1 MNLEDFL
8 EHKTLYYDKIELNAM
23 QLAWQ
28 KLSSIVNLG
37 FVVHIVGTNGKGTT
51 GRFLA
56 HYLSKIGKK
65 TLHYSSPHISKF
77 NERIW
82 INGEDISDENLEKS
96 HQKLQTILDSEL
108 LDRLTYFEYTTLLA
122 ILLSDNFDFLIFEAG
137 LGGEFDATSVVP
149 RVLSLITT
157 IDFDHQAFLGNTI
170 DEIAATKLRSCQND
184 LIIGHQVHQ
193 EIYNKANELFEPQKI
208 LHFDKNLEIPNFL
221 NLPNYLQNNLRLSC
235 AALHYCGFEINFE
248 LFLDTKITG
257 RFHKI
262 SPNITIDVG
271 HNPLAAREI
280 AKTLGEQK
288 INIIYGSYKDKD
300 YKKVLEILKPNI
312 LQLEVIEI
320 DDPRIENFEKIIEV
334 ANELKILA
342 KKFDKISS
350 SSQYLVF
357 GSFKVVEHFL
367 AYFSE
372 QKGSENI

>member
-23 QLAWQ
+23 QLAWK

-37 FVVHIVGTNGKGTT
+37 CVVHIIGTNGKGTT

-65 TLHYSSPHISKF
+65 ILHYSSPHISKF

-82 INGEDISDENLEKS
+82 INGDDVSNEILENS
-96 HQKLQTILDSEL
+96 HQKLQTILDSAL
-108 LDRLTYFEYTTLLA
+108 LEKLTYFEYTTLLA
-122 ILLSDNFDFLIFEAG
+122 ILLSDNSDFLIFEAG

-149 RVLSLITT
+149 RTLSLITT

-170 DEIAATKLRSCQND
+170 DEIAGTKLRSCQKD
-184 LIIGHQVHQ
+184 LIVGHQIHQ
-193 EIYNKANELFEPQKI
+193 KVYDIANNLFESKRI
-208 LHFDKNLEIPNFL
+208 LYFDKNLEIPNFL

-235 AALHYCGFEINFE
+235 AALDYFGFEINFE
-248 LFLDTKITG
+248 LFLDTKIKG
-257 RFHKI
+257 RFQKI
-262 SPNITIDVG
+262 SPNIIIDVG
-271 HNPLAAREI
+271 HNPLAATEI
-280 AKTLGEQK
+280 TKTLGEQK

-312 LQLEVIEI
+312 LQLEAIEI
-320 DDPRIENFEKIIEV
+320 DDLRIENFEKIIEV
-334 ANELKILA
+334 AKGLEIVA

-367 AYFSE
+367 TYFDKE
-372 QKGSENI
+372 KDMEKN